1 MASRKDRIIIVRD
14 MDLADIDEALDE
26 ALERLDSANSRV
38 AEVLQ
43 SVELTKTVRPESA
56 ASTNQGHEPVQES
69 DVLSEGPEG
78 GEGTA
83 N

>member
-1 MASRKDRIIIVRD
+1 MGSRRDRIVIVKD
-14 MDLADIDEALDE
+14 MELADIDVALDE

-43 SVELTKTVRPESA
+43 SVEATKTVSPESA
-56 ASTNQGHEPVQES
+56 ASTNLGHEPAQKS
-69 DVLSEGPEG
+69 DVSSEGPEG